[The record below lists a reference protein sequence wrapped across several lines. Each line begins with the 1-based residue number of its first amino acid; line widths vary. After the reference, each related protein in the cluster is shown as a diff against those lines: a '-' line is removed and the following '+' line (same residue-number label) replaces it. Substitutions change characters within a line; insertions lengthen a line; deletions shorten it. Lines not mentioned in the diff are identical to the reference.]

1 MTATRLSQKLLSK
14 TCNLSFPQRGTGVS
28 KENTTNTFIACGTW
42 LKTPFYTSSA
52 GVELPLGTQRIP
64 HPLSL
69 LFKSGAYLCGQMCLH
84 KLVSTLSSSEI
95 KNFCLWRDR
104 DDRSLFLRT
113 LLDFLD
119 EGAHEGGHVV
129 RPAGGDH
136 ALVNH
141 HFLVHP
147 VGARVDQVILDGLGG
162 GQLHA
167 LGNAS

>member
-84 KLVSTLSSSEI
+84 KLVSTLSSKKYFDDLQPGLVVADSEVFI
-95 KNFCLWRDR
+95 FRQYISYILSKRSDLSREEKEKIVEETDTEVSLIDDR
-104 DDRSLFLRT
+104 DY
-113 LLDFLD
+113 
-119 EGAHEGGHVV
+119 
-129 RPAGGDH
+129 
-136 ALVNH
+136 
-141 HFLVHP
+141 
-147 VGARVDQVILDGLGG
+147 
-162 GQLHA
+162 
-167 LGNAS
+167 

>member
-1 MTATRLSQKLLSK
+1 MTESLPGGCWGIRVMTATRLSQKLLSK

-84 KLVSTLSSSEI
+84 KLVSTLSKIFCESPHDPCPSAHINVAFFLLIFQPCINNFFGQRIRGDFIASTISVKATEI
-95 KNFCLWRDR
+95 C
-104 DDRSLFLRT
+104 
-113 LLDFLD
+113 
-119 EGAHEGGHVV
+119 
-129 RPAGGDH
+129 
-136 ALVNH
+136 
-141 HFLVHP
+141 
-147 VGARVDQVILDGLGG
+147 
-162 GQLHA
+162 
-167 LGNAS
+167 

>member
-84 KLVSTLSSSEI
+84 KLVSTLSKPSLVESTLKQLPSGI
-95 KNFCLWRDR
+95 KTEFDWRIK
-104 DDRSLFLRT
+104 
-113 LLDFLD
+113 
-119 EGAHEGGHVV
+119 
-129 RPAGGDH
+129 
-136 ALVNH
+136 
-141 HFLVHP
+141 HFET
-147 VGARVDQVILDGLGG
+147 
-162 GQLHA
+162 
-167 LGNAS
+167 

>member
-84 KLVSTLSSSEI
+84 KLVSTLSNEY
-95 KNFCLWRDR
+95 R
-104 DDRSLFLRT
+104 DDILSNVVFL
-113 LLDFLD
+113 
-119 EGAHEGGHVV
+119 
-129 RPAGGDH
+129 AGGQIQTRYTLKQIRRQHVYHSIVRRKHISKGAVFPNSISDGCDSVDK
-136 ALVNH
+136 LV
-141 HFLVHP
+141 FVL
-147 VGARVDQVILDGLGG
+147 
-162 GQLHA
+162 
-167 LGNAS
+167 

>member
-84 KLVSTLSSSEI
+84 KLVSTLSSRAI
-95 KNFCLWRDR
+95 KNP
-104 DDRSLFLRT
+104 
-113 LLDFLD
+113 
-119 EGAHEGGHVV
+119 
-129 RPAGGDH
+129 RPMI
-136 ALVNH
+136 ALT
-141 HFLVHP
+141 
-147 VGARVDQVILDGLGG
+147 RVFGMNITTMRIICQMFR
-162 GQLHA
+162 
-167 LGNAS
+167 

>member
-1 MTATRLSQKLLSK
+1 MTESLPGGCWGIRVMTATRLSQKLLSK

-84 KLVSTLSSSEI
+84 KLVSTLSNNPAAI
-95 KNFCLWRDR
+95 
-104 DDRSLFLRT
+104 
-113 LLDFLD
+113 
-119 EGAHEGGHVV
+119 AHPLVQGIHPQHRVA
-129 RPAGGDH
+129 AGGQRAVSKCFD
-136 ALVNH
+136 L
-141 HFLVHP
+141 LIHP
-147 VGARVDQVILDGLGG
+147 FGHLTDLAS
-162 GQLHA
+162 
-167 LGNAS
+167 GNAFNAKTLG

>member
-1 MTATRLSQKLLSK
+1 MTESLPGGCWGIRVMTATRLSQKLLSK

-84 KLVSTLSSSEI
+84 KLVSTLSSTFFWNVRKPSFVKKLKFFHGESPPS
-95 KNFCLWRDR
+95 
-104 DDRSLFLRT
+104 SLK
-113 LLDFLD
+113 
-119 EGAHEGGHVV
+119 
-129 RPAGGDH
+129 AG
-136 ALVNH
+136 
-141 HFLVHP
+141 FLV
-147 VGARVDQVILDGLGG
+147 RS
-162 GQLHA
+162 GQRRM
-167 LGNAS
+167 GITPPPG

>member
-84 KLVSTLSSSEI
+84 KLVSTLSMI
-95 KNFCLWRDR
+95 QNYN
-104 DDRSLFLRT
+104 
-113 LLDFLD
+113 
-119 EGAHEGGHVV
+119 G
-129 RPAGGDH
+129 
-136 ALVNH
+136 
-141 HFLVHP
+141 VHLKIQE
-147 VGARVDQVILDGLGG
+147 R
-162 GQLHA
+162 
-167 LGNAS
+167 

>member
-84 KLVSTLSSSEI
+84 KLVSTLSSTAILILIASVPM
-95 KNFCLWRDR
+95 KSGMNFIQQRKFSGDKGINI
-104 DDRSLFLRT
+104 SF
-113 LLDFLD
+113 
-119 EGAHEGGHVV
+119 GGS
-129 RPAGGDH
+129 AGRFIYLNIG
-136 ALVNH
+136 
-141 HFLVHP
+141 
-147 VGARVDQVILDGLGG
+147 GLQYIGG
-162 GQLHA
+162 VFSATRGE
-167 LGNAS
+167 

>member
-1 MTATRLSQKLLSK
+1 MESLPGGCWEIRVMTATRLSQKLLSK

-84 KLVSTLSSSEI
+84 KLVSTPSKETSCKINDDTVLRSNTAFPLFCVNCFCSLLK
-95 KNFCLWRDR
+95 KN
-104 DDRSLFLRT
+104 
-113 LLDFLD
+113 
-119 EGAHEGGHVV
+119 
-129 RPAGGDH
+129 P
-136 ALVNH
+136 
-141 HFLVHP
+141 
-147 VGARVDQVILDGLGG
+147 QVF
-162 GQLHA
+162 
-167 LGNAS
+167 